1 MKRPLLAL
9 GNIPVKSSVIASLYP
24 DIRMKNKKIASLESS
39 GEIIRLK
46 KGLFVVSPEESGKL
60 LSIGLIANHIYN
72 PSYVSMS
79 FALRHYG
86 LIPETVYAV
95 QSMTIKHSALFENKV
110 GRFEYTHIDEE
121 AFSVGLCQIQEG
133 DDVYIMASP
142 EKALCD
148 LIANTPQLTLRYI
161 KEAREYLEEDI
172 RMDMDAF
179 QKMHKEVFEAY
190 IQVGKK
196 ARSIQTVLKLLLKQ

>member
-1 MKRPLLAL
+1 M
-9 GNIPVKSSVIASLYP
+9 KSSVIASLYP

-60 LSIGLIANHIYN
+60 LSVGLIANHIYN

-79 FALRHYG
+79 SALRHYG
-86 LIPETVYAV
+86 LIPEMVYAV
-95 QSMTIKHSALFENKV
+95 ESMTIKHSVSFENKV
-110 GRFEYTHIDEE
+110 GRFEYTHIDRET
-121 AFSVGLCQIQEG
+121 FSVGLCQIQEG
-133 DDVYIMASP
+133 DDVYVMASP

-148 LIANTPQLTLRYI
+148 LIANTPQLNLRYI

-179 QKMHKEVFEAY
+179 QKMHREVFEAY

-196 ARSIQTVLKLLLKQ
+196 AQSIQTVLKLLLK

>member
-60 LSIGLIANHIYN
+60 LSVGLIANHIYN

-79 FALRHYG
+79 SALRHYG
-86 LIPETVYAV
+86 LIPEMVYAV
-95 QSMTIKHSALFENKV
+95 ESMTIKHSVSFENKV
-110 GRFEYTHIDEE
+110 GRFEYTHIDRET
-121 AFSVGLCQIQEG
+121 FSVGLCQIQEG
-133 DDVYIMASP
+133 DDVYVMASP

-148 LIANTPQLTLRYI
+148 LIANTPQLNLRYI

-179 QKMHKEVFEAY
+179 QKMHREVFEAY

-196 ARSIQTVLKLLLKQ
+196 AQSIQTVLKLLLK

>member
-1 MKRPLLAL
+1 MAL

-60 LSIGLIANHIYN
+60 LSVGLIANHIYN

-79 FALRHYG
+79 SALRHYG
-86 LIPETVYAV
+86 LIPEMVYAV
-95 QSMTIKHSALFENKV
+95 ESMTIKHSVSFENKV
-110 GRFEYTHIDEE
+110 GRFEYTHIDRET
-121 AFSVGLCQIQEG
+121 FSVGLCQIQEG
-133 DDVYIMASP
+133 DDVYVMASP

-148 LIANTPQLTLRYI
+148 LIANTPQLNLRYI

-179 QKMHKEVFEAY
+179 QKMHREVFEAY

-196 ARSIQTVLKLLLKQ
+196 AQSIQTVLKLLLK

>member
-1 MKRPLLAL
+1 VKRPLLAL

-46 KGLFVVSPEESGKL
+46 KGLFVVSPEESSKL

-79 FALRHYG
+79 SALRHYG

-179 QKMHKEVFEAY
+179 LKMHREVFEAY

>member
-1 MKRPLLAL
+1 VKRPLLAL

-60 LSIGLIANHIYN
+60 LSVGLIANHIYN

-79 FALRHYG
+79 SALRHYG
-86 LIPETVYAV
+86 LIPEMVYAV
-95 QSMTIKHSALFENKV
+95 ESMTIKHSVSFENKV
-110 GRFEYTHIDEE
+110 GRFEYTHIDRET
-121 AFSVGLCQIQEG
+121 FSVGLCQIQEG
-133 DDVYIMASP
+133 DDVYVMASP

-148 LIANTPQLTLRYI
+148 LIANTPQLNLRYI

-179 QKMHKEVFEAY
+179 QKMHREVFEAY

-196 ARSIQTVLKLLLKQ
+196 AQSIQTVLKLLLK

>member
-1 MKRPLLAL
+1 VKRPLLAL

-60 LSIGLIANHIYN
+60 LSVGLIANHIYN

-79 FALRHYG
+79 SALRHYG
-86 LIPETVYAV
+86 LIPEMVYAV
-95 QSMTIKHSALFENKV
+95 ESMTIKHSVSFQNKV
-110 GRFEYTHIDEE
+110 GRFEYTHIDRET
-121 AFSVGLCQIQEG
+121 FSVGLCQIQEG
-133 DDVYIMASP
+133 DDVYVMASP

-148 LIANTPQLTLRYI
+148 LIANTPQLNLRYI

-179 QKMHKEVFEAY
+179 QKMHREVFEAY

-196 ARSIQTVLKLLLKQ
+196 AQSIQTVLKLLLK